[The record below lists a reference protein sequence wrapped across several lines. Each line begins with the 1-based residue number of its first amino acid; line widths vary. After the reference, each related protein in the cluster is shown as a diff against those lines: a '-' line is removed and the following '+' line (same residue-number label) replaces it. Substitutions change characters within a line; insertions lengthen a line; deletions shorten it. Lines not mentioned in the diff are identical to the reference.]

1 MDHGL
6 KILTSCFSV
15 PEDSGSVHKKP
26 VLVSVLLGG
35 RVIIGDHLLICNLL
49 FAVCY
54 LLFAIC
60 YLLFAAC
67 AGPSI
72 RECSTST
79 ATVNT
84 CLPVER

>member
-1 MDHGL
+1 MDHSL
-6 KILTSCFSV
+6 LIQKLVVTSCFSV
-15 PEDSGSVHKKP
+15 LEDSGSVHKKP

-35 RVIIGDHLLICNLL
+35 RAIIGDLCS
-49 FAVCY
+49 
-54 LLFAIC
+54 FAIC
-60 YLLFAAC
+60 YLPFAAC

-72 RECSTST
+72 RKCSTST

>member
-1 MDHGL
+1 MDNGL
-6 KILTSCFSV
+6 QIQNLVVTSCFSV
-15 PEDSGSVHKKP
+15 LEDSGSVHKKP

-35 RVIIGDHLLICNLL
+35 RAIIGDLCS
-49 FAVCY
+49 Y
-54 LLFAIC
+54 AIC
-60 YLLFAAC
+60 YSLFAAC

>member
-1 MDHGL
+1 MDHSL
-6 KILTSCFSV
+6 LIQKFVVTSCFSV

-35 RVIIGDHLLICNLL
+35 RVITGDPCLI
-49 FAVCY
+49 
-54 LLFAIC
+54 AIC
-60 YLLFAAC
+60 YFTP

-72 RECSTST
+72 RKCSTSM

>member
-1 MDHGL
+1 MDNGL
-6 KILTSCFSV
+6 QIQKLVVTSCFSV

-35 RVIIGDHLLICNLL
+35 RAIIGDPC
-49 FAVCY
+49 
-54 LLFAIC
+54 LFAIC
-60 YLLFAAC
+60 YLLFAAP
-67 AGPSI
+67 AGPLI